1 MGFALEVEILEGYGH
16 RRSMSVIKLALQP
29 LARLVE
35 TAGETRG
42 RKPQEESGF
51 VCFKLMVL
59 LDQRG
64 LGKELK
70 PLV

>member
-1 MGFALEVEILEGYGH
+1 
-16 RRSMSVIKLALQP
+16 MSVIKLALQP